1 VAQGQHGQRRPPPAR
16 VLVRCCGAEMD
27 PLIGN
32 KPEVHTENLPTE
44 EGYVYG
50 HAPKEPEAPPDLEGM
65 FEAAGIPGPMDGGSP
80 FTAEWYAGAKDRA
93 IARDKEMQELL
104 GRKDVL
110 RTEWANLVSD
120 ELAEWAAWVDKRASE
135 PQRVGGLAELLARTA
150 HERPGETDRIEEL
163 QMLLTQAASDRE
175 RCEAELANA
184 AKHLRRNEDAV
195 RAREAQDKA
204 EEEERKEEKR
214 KADARRAKA
223 ERMLERQAA
232 LMRGEEYPASEIDE
246 EEEGSGEEATQP
258 PPPPTLLP
266 AGAQREG
273 AARTLPPLK
282 GAPPLPT
289 L

>member
-1 VAQGQHGQRRPPPAR
+1 M
-16 VLVRCCGAEMD
+16 EMD
-27 PLIGN
+27 PLKAN

-44 EGYVYG
+44 DGYVYG

-65 FEAAGIPGPMDGGSP
+65 FEAAGIPGPLDGGSP
-80 FTAEWYAGAKDRA
+80 FTAEWYAGAKERA

-104 GRKDVL
+104 ERKDVL
-110 RTEWANLVSD
+110 RTEWADLVSD
-120 ELAEWAAWVDKRASE
+120 ELAEWASLVDKRAAE

-150 HERPGETDRIEEL
+150 HERPGEADRVEEL
-163 QMLLTQAASDRE
+163 KVLLTQAATDRE
-175 RCEAELANA
+175 RCEAELENA

-223 ERMLERQAA
+223 ERLLERQAA
-232 LMRGEEYPASEIDE
+232 LMRGEEYPASEADE
-246 EEEGSGEEATQP
+246 EEGDGGSGEEAMKP

-266 AGAQREG
+266 AGAPREG
-273 AARTLPPLK
+273 AARTLPPLQ
-282 GAPPLPT
+282 GAPPPPPL
-289 L
+289 